1 MGSSSE
7 TPKDVQALL
16 NLLLDSMG
24 RDYVETALEAA
35 LDLAS
40 SQENVKN
47 EPDLSYLPHV
57 RPAVTITNL
66 MSRFI
71 TTVLIR
77 LAESNTTVRRNM
89 EDLTKRAIEAT
100 EKKTNA
106 VMKST
111 MDVAVNW
118 VTKLLAQQKK
128 LDFRPKDSDLEGLV
142 DSLQTPTCQTICVFL
157 SSKVAAPS
165 AQAIDG
171 HNLEMFSSELALAV
185 YRLLFEHFKKF
196 QVNATGGL
204 MVTKDIAKYVSTMKE
219 WPLTKDVE
227 QIVELLTEVGYLFI
241 IGPEALRERSRNL
254 ASSTGGV
261 PGAVGKKLQK
271 ADFKAFV
278 QKREDASSVGIQSVL
293 AGL

>member
-7 TPKDVQALL
+7 TPKDVNVLL
-16 NLLLDSMG
+16 NLLLTTVG
-24 RDYVETALEAA
+24 QVYVETALDAA
-35 LDLAS
+35 LDQAT
-40 SQENVKN
+40 SQENSKT
-47 EPDLSYLPHV
+47 EPDLQYLPSL

-77 LAESNTTVRRNM
+77 LAESNTTVRRSM
-89 EDLTKRAIEAT
+89 EAQSKMAIDAT
-100 EKKTNA
+100 ERKANA

-111 MDVAVNW
+111 VDVVLNW
-118 VTKLLAQQKK
+118 VAKLLSQQKK
-128 LDFRPKDSDLEGLV
+128 LDFRPKDNDLEGLV
-142 DSLQTPTCQTICVFL
+142 DSLQTPTCQAICTFL
-157 SSKVAAPS
+157 SSKVAAS
-165 AQAIDG
+165 ARQAVDG

-185 YRLLFEHFKKF
+185 HRLLFEHFKKF

-204 MVTKDIAKYVSTMKE
+204 MVTKDIAKYVSTVKD
-219 WPLTKDVE
+219 WPLTKEVE
-227 QIVELLTEVGYLFI
+227 QSLEVLTEVGYLFI

-254 ASSTGGV
+254 ASGSAGSGG
-261 PGAVGKKLQK
+261 GKKLGK

-278 QKREDASSVGIQSVL
+278 QKREDAGSAGVQSVL